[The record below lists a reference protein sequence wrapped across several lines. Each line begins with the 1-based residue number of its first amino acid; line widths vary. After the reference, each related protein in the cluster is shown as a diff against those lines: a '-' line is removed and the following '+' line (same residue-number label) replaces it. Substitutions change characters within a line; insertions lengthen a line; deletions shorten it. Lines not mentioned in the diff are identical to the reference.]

1 MYTKLCGE
9 GSFNF
14 LKNILVKYLRKQMY
28 KIPFFPVFHLSSE
41 QWIYLGVFVWHTVI
55 MTFDEPY
62 MMLQIIL
69 NYVKCTEILK
79 SACIPNFPI
88 WTIAERGG
96 IPHRSL
102 SLHLNFYLIW
112 LHGKRFFNL
121 YNLPLLCN
129 LVLFCLPIVWFSIL
143 NLLFVTLI
151 MLFVLLQF

>member
-28 KIPFFPVFHLSSE
+28 RIPFFPVFHISNE
-41 QWIYLGVFVWHTVI
+41 QWIYLGVFCLTYSDN
-55 MTFDEPY
+55 DEPY
-62 MMLQIIL
+62 MTLQIIL

-79 SACIPNFPI
+79 STFIPNFPI

-102 SLHLNFYLIW
+102 SLHLNCYLIW
-112 LHGKRFFNL
+112 LCGKRFFNL

-129 LVLFCLPIVWFSIL
+129 LALFYLWCEFSMF
-143 NLLFVTLI
+143 NLLFVTLN